1 MIVRQACRTEE
12 AGRMAKRIFTAEQDG
27 FVASEGMQ
35 SHAGRHRQTA
45 ADGAAGLVIQRS
57 WKQLFFKALVSHS

>member
-1 MIVRQACRTEE
+1 
-12 AGRMAKRIFTAEQDG
+12 MAKRIFTAEQDG

-45 ADGAAGLVIQRS
+45 AGGAAGLVIQGS
-57 WKQLFFKALVSHS
+57 GSNFFLGIS

>member
-1 MIVRQACRTEE
+1 
-12 AGRMAKRIFTAEQDG
+12 MAKRIFTAEQDG

-45 ADGAAGLVIQRS
+45 AGGAAGLVIQGS
-57 WKQLFFKALVSHS
+57 WKQLFFKALVSHG